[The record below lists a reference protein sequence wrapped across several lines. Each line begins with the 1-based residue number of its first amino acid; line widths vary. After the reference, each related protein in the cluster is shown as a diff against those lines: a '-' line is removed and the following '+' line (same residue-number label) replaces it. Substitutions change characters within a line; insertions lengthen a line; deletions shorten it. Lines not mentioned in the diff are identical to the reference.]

1 MLSSFPL
8 DLPSLPPFP
17 PILSQTILWILLS
30 AAIWFYVFQM
40 IYANYKQLT
49 SVVQHRPVLM
59 ESFSPQPQFT
69 RVSDSLEVQVE
80 DRNVD
85 DEEAGSDQ
93 HAPSPSFLKSKLYK
107 CAL

>member
-1 MLSSFPL
+1 
-8 DLPSLPPFP
+8 
-17 PILSQTILWILLS
+17 
-30 AAIWFYVFQM
+30 M